1 MVANRGGVTVLRKRR
16 FLAAIILF
24 LVVISVLPLT
34 RYSQAAEIEVTTFD
48 FLHVDIDILSNSDME
63 ITETQKYSFLE
74 GTFHYGY
81 RWIPLDE
88 VGSID
93 EVQVYEDGCPY
104 VRDPAVRRWI
114 ENYKQSGESPAGDYY
129 AYYTWNEDDKL
140 WIGWW
145 YPETKGGS
153 RIFEISYTV
162 HGGLWFHSDGDQ
174 LYWRAIFSNRNKP
187 IREATVTVRFP
198 EPVSDQFTIYSYGV
212 EAQKSIIDERTI
224 KFASTEPVPGDT
236 VLDIR
241 IVFPHGIVTAPPTF
255 SQEPRGVGEWIVQT
269 AEKARLWIE
278 DNPTTMVVINWC
290 LFGIGAVFV
299 FGGALWLVIVQ
310 RQRAAQPK
318 ISPLTSYLTPPPDD
332 LPPTLVGKLINGA
345 YGFLG
350 DIFYLAQQGF
360 LTITEQVEPRWY
372 GLKRDFL
379 LERHTN
385 KQDPPYRYQV
395 SLLNLLFH
403 DESRIRLSENRHS
416 WRRTAEQI
424 REQLDADGIRLGLL
438 RRVDRETIRTTG
450 WAASH
455 LGKLGLVCL
464 ILGIVILGLSAVTQA
479 GGAALFAGGAALTFG
494 VASLHLNMVPARVK
508 RTEEGALVAIKW
520 QSYRYYLWLAA
531 EEKLILTRVTQ
542 HLSTDLPYAIRF
554 GLGQKLVKALTMMGR
569 PAPVPHWYHPHLM
582 PEDIR
587 YPGRELS
594 LLDIRGGFSTLLR
607 AIRRALPAM
616 AEVGPARIVASVPIE
631 LDEPGENHSNRNE

>member
-1 MVANRGGVTVLRKRR
+1 MLRKRR

-24 LVVISVLPLT
+24 LVIISVLPFA

-48 FLHVDIDILSNSDME
+48 YLRVDIDVLSNSDMK

-93 EVQVYEDGCPY
+93 EVQVYEDGRPY
-104 VRDPAVRRWI
+104 ARDPAVRRWI
-114 ENYKQSGESPAGDYY
+114 EKYKQTGESPAGDYY
-129 AYYTWNEDDKL
+129 AYYTWTEDDKL

-162 HGGLWFHSDGDQ
+162 HGGLWFHNDGDQ

-187 IREATVTVRFP
+187 IGKATVTVRFP

-224 KFASTEPVPGDT
+224 EFTTMGPVPND
-236 VLDIR
+236 VALDIR

-255 SQEPRGVGEWIVQT
+255 PQEPQGVGEWIVHT

-290 LFGIGAVFV
+290 LFGVGAVFM
-299 FGGALWLVIVQ
+299 FGGALWLVIIQ

-318 ISPLTSYLTPPPDD
+318 IYRPSSYLTSPPDD
-332 LPPTLVGKLINGA
+332 LPPALVGKLVNGA

-379 LERHTN
+379 LERRGKKN
-385 KQDPPYRYQV
+385 PPYRYQV
-395 SLLNLLFH
+395 NLLKLLFH
-403 DESRIRLSENRHS
+403 NEPRIRLSENRHS
-416 WRRTAEQI
+416 WHRTAEQI
-424 REQLDADGIRLGLL
+424 REQLDADGIRHGLL

-450 WAASH
+450 WGASH
-455 LGKLGLVCL
+455 LGKIGLACS
-464 ILGIVILGLSAVTQA
+464 ILGIIMLGISTAIQA
-479 GGAALFAGGAALTFG
+479 GGVALFTGGAALTFG

-508 RTEEGALVAIKW
+508 RTEKGTTLATQW

-531 EEKLILTRVTQ
+531 KGRLIITNKTD
-542 HLSTDLPYAIRF
+542 HLNTDLPYAVRF
-554 GLGQKLVKALTMMGR
+554 GLGQKLVKALTTM
-569 PAPVPHWYHPHLM
+569 VPSRSYARKHRVPGQG
-582 PEDIR
+582 IIT
-587 YPGRELS
+587 PGRHRWFQQ
-594 LLDIRGGFSTLLR
+594 ITQG
-607 AIRRALPAM
+607 
-616 AEVGPARIVASVPIE
+616 
-631 LDEPGENHSNRNE
+631 N